1 MTAALQNTYDQLIGT
16 FGSYIPNV
24 IGAMAILIIGWF
36 IAKIV
41 ASIVKGVLKRTG
53 LDARVQTSTP
63 LSQTVGH
70 GVYYLIMLLVLVAFF
85 QTLGLTMVTEPLNN
99 LLNQIFTYL
108 PQLIGAGVLLLVAW
122 IVASLLRMLV
132 RKGLDASGVDQKLG
146 QDEGESVPLSQ
157 SLSEAVYW
165 LVFLFFLPG
174 ILTALALQGLLDPVQ
189 SMLDKILGF
198 LPNLVTAAILLLVGW
213 FVARLVQRI
222 ISSLLAAAGA
232 DKLAERVGLDGFLGE
247 MKLSGLAGNIVYVF
261 ILIPIVISALN
272 ALQLDSITA
281 PASAMLGQLLGAI
294 PAIFAA
300 AVVLGISYFIGK
312 LISGVVA
319 NLLAGIGF
327 NRIFVLL
334 GLGEETKIGAKTPA
348 EVIGSLVMT
357 FIMLFATVEALG
369 LLGFADIGMLV
380 TTFVAFAGHILF
392 GLVILAIGIYIA
404 NAVARMV
411 NSTNVAH
418 ANLLA
423 TIARVA
429 ILFFVGSMALGHMG
443 LADEIITSAFT
454 LLLGAVGVAVA
465 IAFGLGG
472 REAAAALLEE
482 WRSKKDA

>member
-1 MTAALQNTYDQLIGT
+1 MTETLQTSMDQVVTELGAFVPHLLGAL
-16 FGSYIPNV
+16 V
-24 IGAMAILIIGWF
+24 ILIVGW
-36 IAKIV
+36 ILAKILSAV
-41 ASIVKGVLKRTG
+41 VKGALKRTG
-53 LDARVQTSTP
+53 LDARVETRTP
-63 LSQTVGH
+63 LSQNVGK
-70 GVYYLIMLLVLVAFF
+70 GVYYVAMVLVLVAFF
-85 QTLGLTMVTEPLNN
+85 QALGLTMVTEPLNA
-99 LLNQIFTYL
+99 LLNQVFSYL
-108 PQLIGAGVLLLVAW
+108 PQLVGAGVLLLIAW
-122 IVASLLRMLV
+122 IVATVLRMLV

-146 QDEGESVPLSQ
+146 DGEEDSVPLSQ

-189 SMLDKILGF
+189 GMLDKILGF

-222 ISSLLAAAGA
+222 VSSLLAAAGA
-232 DKLAERVGLDGFLGE
+232 DQLAERVGLAGALGE
-247 MKLSGLAGNIVYVF
+247 MKLSGLAGNIVYAF

-300 AVVLGISYFIGK
+300 AVVLGISYLIGK
-312 LISGVVA
+312 LVSGLAA

-334 GLGEETKIGAKTPA
+334 GLEEETKIGDKTPSQ
-348 EVIGSLVMT
+348 VIGALVMV
-357 FIMLFATVEALG
+357 FIMLFATVEALD
-369 LLGFADIGMLV
+369 LLGFADIGALV
-380 TTFVAFAGHILF
+380 MTFIAFAGHILF

-404 NAVARMV
+404 NTVAHLV
-411 NSTNVAH
+411 NSTSVAN
-418 ANLLA
+418 ASLLA

-443 LADEIITSAFT
+443 LADSIITSAFT
-454 LLLGAVGVAVA
+454 LLLGALGIAVA

-472 REAAAALLEE
+472 KESAARLLEE
-482 WRSKKDA
+482 WRTKKDT